1 MKDYSQP
8 TTMKKPDHMVI
19 HIGSDN
25 LPARK
30 QTDNIAKDIVEI
42 ELTWTFQSWIL
53 YWEKSSI
60 QKKEEFIQKKLH
72 YTGHSNTSKTRQ
84 LDGSTVHLN
93 IKGTRVLFNN
103 FVETSSNIL
112 QWQTIVPGLN
122 DNYWVYD
129 W

>member
-42 ELTWTFQSWIL
+42 ELTCDVSIL
-53 YWEKSSI
+53 NTVLRKEQYT
-60 QKKEEFIQKKLH
+60 KEEFMQKKLH

>member
-1 MKDYSQP
+1 MKDNSQP

-42 ELTWTFQSWIL
+42 ELTCDVSIL
-53 YWEKSSI
+53 NTVLRKEQYT
-60 QKKEEFIQKKLH
+60 KEEFMQKKLH

-84 LDGSTVHLN
+84 LDGSTIHLN

-112 QWQTIVPGLN
+112 Q
-122 DNYWVYD
+122 
-129 W
+129 

>member
-8 TTMKKPDHMVI
+8 TTMKNPDHMVI
-19 HIGSDN
+19 HISTDN

-42 ELTWTFQSWIL
+42 ELTCDVSIL
-53 YWEKSSI
+53 NTVLRKEQYT
-60 QKKEEFIQKKLH
+60 KKEEFMQKKLY

-84 LDGSTVHLN
+84 LNGSTVHLN

-103 FVETSSNIL
+103 FVEASSNIL
-112 QWQTIVPGLN
+112 QR
-122 DNYWVYD
+122 
-129 W
+129 